1 MYSITDDVDLIPLE
15 FCEIVSDE
23 CVENIACEIV
33 KVKEKVLL
41 DHTYVASCNADVNKK
56 KKRRIKSKSAK
67 YAFKCVEDHHYMSSN
82 RYVVGLC
89 VAVDTILTIGR
100 EFGTWCEND
109 KDIVADYNKIDFNS
123 ELILKNALESGN
135 LTVVAR
141 KILDSITLK
150 RHIVHQMMA
159 SSESNMCS
167 ISRRKRE
174 PVAYIMKKDACQM
187 KLFSWNDTFM
197 EAYSVMPDL
206 VRLVIAYMIR
216 QFGSSYQDTA
226 VIN

>member
-1 MYSITDDVDLIPLE
+1 MT
-15 FCEIVSDE
+15 
-23 CVENIACEIV
+23 
-33 KVKEKVLL
+33 
-41 DHTYVASCNADVNKK
+41 
-56 KKRRIKSKSAK
+56 
-67 YAFKCVEDHHYMSSN
+67 SN
-82 RYVVGLC
+82 SYVVGSC

-100 EFGTWCEND
+100 EFATWCEND
-109 KDIVADYNKIDFNS
+109 KDIATDYNKIDFNS

-150 RHIVHQMMA
+150 CHIVHQMMA

-174 PVAYIMKKDACQM
+174 PVAYIMKKDASQM

-216 QFGSSYQDTA
+216 QFGSSNQDTA
-226 VIN
+226 VINQVIPKIGLIYSIIANQSNIKLSLVQRVMAVILHDNNCQRKI

>member
-1 MYSITDDVDLIPLE
+1 MT
-15 FCEIVSDE
+15 
-23 CVENIACEIV
+23 
-33 KVKEKVLL
+33 
-41 DHTYVASCNADVNKK
+41 
-56 KKRRIKSKSAK
+56 SKS
-67 YAFKCVEDHHYMSSN
+67 
-82 RYVVGLC
+82 YVVGSC

-100 EFGTWCEND
+100 EFATWCEND
-109 KDIVADYNKIDFNS
+109 KDIVTDYNKIDFNS

-159 SSESNMCS
+159 CSESNMCS

-174 PVAYIMKKDACQM
+174 PVAYIMKKDASQM

-206 VRLVIAYMIR
+206 FRLIIAYMIR

-226 VIN
+226 VINQVIPKIGLIYSIIANQSNMKLKFGTAHHGCYFA

>member
-1 MYSITDDVDLIPLE
+1 MTS
-15 FCEIVSDE
+15 
-23 CVENIACEIV
+23 N
-33 KVKEKVLL
+33 
-41 DHTYVASCNADVNKK
+41 SC
-56 KKRRIKSKSAK
+56 
-67 YAFKCVEDHHYMSSN
+67 
-82 RYVVGLC
+82 VVGSC

-100 EFGTWCEND
+100 EFATWCEND
-109 KDIVADYNKIDFNS
+109 KDIVTDYNKIDFNS

-159 SSESNMCS
+159 CSESNMCS

-174 PVAYIMKKDACQM
+174 PVAYIMKKDASQM

-226 VIN
+226 VINQVIPKNRVNVQYHC